1 MLPAPLNLIS
11 IAAAFIGAL
20 IIPLS
25 SPYYPP
31 PASGAAGTEG
41 VIGGMVDGAD
51 DGIVMSLAGTCSD
64 KITRYVHIY

>member
-20 IIPLS
+20 IVPLS
-25 SPYYPP
+25 SPYSP
-31 PASGAAGTEG
+31 PASGS
-41 VIGGMVDGAD
+41 VDVGGGGVDGAD

-64 KITRYVHIY
+64 KITR